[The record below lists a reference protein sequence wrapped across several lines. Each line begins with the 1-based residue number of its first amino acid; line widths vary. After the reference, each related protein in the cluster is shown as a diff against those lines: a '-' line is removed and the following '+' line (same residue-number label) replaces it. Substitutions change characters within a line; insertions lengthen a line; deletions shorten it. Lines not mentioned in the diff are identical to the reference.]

1 MAPIVIALGYM
12 IGFVAGVVFEKESV
26 DAGGASTN
34 NLWLTWTMVFVGF
47 AVLGC
52 FAEKIVKHRG
62 EADEFLKQCYDK

>member
-1 MAPIVIALGYM
+1 M
-12 IGFVAGVVFEKESV
+12 IGFVAGVFFEIDGV
-26 DAGGASTN
+26 DAGGAITN
-34 NLWLTWTMVFVGF
+34 NLWIIWTVVFVGF